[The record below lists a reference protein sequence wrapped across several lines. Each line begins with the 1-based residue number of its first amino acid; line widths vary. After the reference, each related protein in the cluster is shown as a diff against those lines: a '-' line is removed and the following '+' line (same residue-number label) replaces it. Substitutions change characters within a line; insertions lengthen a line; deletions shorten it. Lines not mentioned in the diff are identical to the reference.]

1 MSFIGATGLNT
12 FVEEIENTSNY
23 ATRIS
28 LDTSN
33 YTSNVNFNSSN
44 YRSNVSLDSSNY
56 TSNVSLDSSN
66 YTNNIRLNASNYTG
80 RIEEELSDRIGYP
93 ASLFSLRLTPSGVYA
108 PLKAQELEIAS
119 TGEIVGLQ
127 QQ

>member
-28 LDTSN
+28 LDSSN

-44 YRSNVSLDSSNY
+44 YTGNVSLNSSNY
-56 TSNVSLDSSN
+56 TDNVRLNSSN
-66 YTNNIRLNASNYTG
+66 YTT
-80 RIEEELSDRIGYP
+80 RIEEELSDRVGHP
-93 ASLFSLRLTPSGVYA
+93 ASLHFCFVLNYH
-108 PLKAQELEIAS
+108 QEYIF
-119 TGEIVGLQ
+119 Q
-127 QQ
+127 